1 MGRIKSAIMKRTG
14 KQLKAENLESF
25 SNDFEKNKEALRSAI
40 ANKRSR
46 NIIAG
51 YITRLMKK

>member
-14 KQLKAENLESF
+14 KQLKAENPESF
-25 SNDFEKNKEALRSAI
+25 SNDFERNKEALRSAI